1 MTDSENSQKKVGII
15 CRNIQNSDLYLFH
28 EGNRWQNLRTN
39 TFGEVP
45 PETAEKIFRL
55 NVEATYFYNENNLFA
70 ELINKLNL
78 KIDKQ

>member
-1 MTDSENSQKKVGII
+1 MENSQKKVGII

-55 NVEATYFYNENNLFA
+55 NVEATYFYNSCPEFPL
-70 ELINKLNL
+70 LVNKLNL
-78 KIDKQ
+78 KVEK